1 MSITKLAFINF
12 KSSFERYLS
21 LVVSLSFTILIFLN
35 FQNIIYSDVFQ
46 VLGSRNK
53 EYIDIIVQSIS
64 FVLGCFMLFFIWYA
78 MNVFLKKRKKEI
90 GVYIFMGL
98 TNQRIGKLY
107 ILEMI
112 MIGFSALIFGVGFG
126 IITTQLFQMILLALS
141 DIAVEINFK
150 FTIEPIL
157 ITGIVY
163 LIIYMIFV
171 FKGYIN
177 IVRSSIK
184 DMISASKQNEY
195 VRQNLVILF
204 IKTVLG
210 LFILI
215 AGYYMAIKDGGQEVL
230 GNVLLAV
237 VLVVIGVYL
246 LFGGFIPM
254 IFQGLVRNKKFL
266 YKKQRTLWI
275 NNVIFRIKKN
285 YNTYAM
291 VCILTLC
298 SVTALA
304 TSFAMKNRYDN
315 MIQFRNTYTFQFL
328 SEKSGLRQETQ
339 AFIEQ
344 YSKLEYASEIS
355 VVNLERSL
363 VKSNDFNKISSF
375 LSYSKVKQLAQ
386 EIGLEFSLEEP
397 KDHEVI
403 QTGHMPLLS
412 LITED
417 ANIEITIHGENYK
430 QIRETKVSYLGYLQ
444 ESLGFYIVND
454 KEYEKL
460 KPFGE
465 ELFIYN
471 YKISEL
477 SKFQEVKKAVDGLVE
492 QKKESYLG
500 RVAIDP
506 ESSEIDWIKVLY
518 SICIFMFMVF
528 ILASG
533 SIMFM
538 KLYNDAFEERERYLI
553 LKKMGMEHKVLKK
566 SIVNE
571 LRISYILPLIIMAI
585 SSYFSVHALGKMM
598 FTNLFSINVITVLIV
613 FVIFFLFYEMSIRVY
628 QKNAGVL

>member
-150 FTIEPIL
+150 FSIEPIL
-157 ITGIVY
+157 ITGAVY

-230 GNVLLAV
+230 GNVLIAV

-328 SEKSGLRQETQ
+328 SEKSGLRQEMQ

-477 SKFQEVKKAVDGLVE
+477 SKFQEVKKAIDGLAE

>member
-150 FTIEPIL
+150 FSIEPIL
-157 ITGIVY
+157 ITGAVY

-230 GNVLLAV
+230 GNVLIAV

-328 SEKSGLRQETQ
+328 SEKSGLRQEMQ

-460 KPFGE
+460 KPLGE

-471 YKISEL
+471 YKISDL
-477 SKFQEVKKAVDGLVE
+477 SKFQETKKAVDSLVK

-518 SICIFMFMVF
+518 SICIFMFIVF

-613 FVIFFLFYEMSIRVY
+613 FVIFFLFYGISIRVY

>member
-1 MSITKLAFINF
+1 
-12 KSSFERYLS
+12 
-21 LVVSLSFTILIFLN
+21 
-35 FQNIIYSDVFQ
+35 
-46 VLGSRNK
+46 
-53 EYIDIIVQSIS
+53 
-64 FVLGCFMLFFIWYA
+64 MLF
-78 MNVFLKKRKKEI
+78 
-90 GVYIFMGL
+90 
-98 TNQRIGKLY
+98 
-107 ILEMI
+107 
-112 MIGFSALIFGVGFG
+112 
-126 IITTQLFQMILLALS
+126 
-141 DIAVEINFK
+141 
-150 FTIEPIL
+150 
-157 ITGIVY
+157 
-163 LIIYMIFV
+163 
-171 FKGYIN
+171 
-177 IVRSSIK
+177 RS
-184 DMISASKQNEY
+184 
-195 VRQNLVILF
+195 
-204 IKTVLG
+204 
-210 LFILI
+210 
-215 AGYYMAIKDGGQEVL
+215 
-230 GNVLLAV
+230 
-237 VLVVIGVYL
+237 GVYL

-304 TSFAMKNRYDN
+304 TSFSMKNRYDN
-315 MIQFRNTYTFQFL
+315 MIHFRNTYTFQFL

-344 YSKLEYASEIS
+344 HSKLEYASEIS

-444 ESLGFYIVND
+444 ESMGFYIVND

-465 ELFIYN
+465 ELFIYS

-477 SKFQEVKKAVDGLVE
+477 SKFQEVKKAVDSLVE

>member
-1 MSITKLAFINF
+1 
-12 KSSFERYLS
+12 
-21 LVVSLSFTILIFLN
+21 
-35 FQNIIYSDVFQ
+35 
-46 VLGSRNK
+46 
-53 EYIDIIVQSIS
+53 
-64 FVLGCFMLFFIWYA
+64 
-78 MNVFLKKRKKEI
+78 
-90 GVYIFMGL
+90 
-98 TNQRIGKLY
+98 
-107 ILEMI
+107 
-112 MIGFSALIFGVGFG
+112 
-126 IITTQLFQMILLALS
+126 
-141 DIAVEINFK
+141 
-150 FTIEPIL
+150 
-157 ITGIVY
+157 
-163 LIIYMIFV
+163 
-171 FKGYIN
+171 
-177 IVRSSIK
+177 
-184 DMISASKQNEY
+184 
-195 VRQNLVILF
+195 
-204 IKTVLG
+204 
-210 LFILI
+210 
-215 AGYYMAIKDGGQEVL
+215 MAIKDGGQEVL

-417 ANIEITIHGENYK
+417 ANIEITIYGENYK

-533 SIMFM
+533 SILFM
-538 KLYNDAFEERERYLI
+538 KLYNDAFEEKERI
-553 LKKMGMEHKVLKK
+553 LVLRKLGVSGRTLKK
-566 SIVNE
+566 SLSHE
-571 LRISYILPLIIMAI
+571 LKTAYALPFLVMAV
-585 SSYFSVHALGKMM
+585 SSYFSVHALEKMM
-598 FTNLFSINVITVLIV
+598 YQNLFVLYLASV
-613 FVIFFLFYEMSIRVY
+613 GVIFAVFLLYYLCSVSVY
-628 QKNAGVL
+628 VKNAKAE